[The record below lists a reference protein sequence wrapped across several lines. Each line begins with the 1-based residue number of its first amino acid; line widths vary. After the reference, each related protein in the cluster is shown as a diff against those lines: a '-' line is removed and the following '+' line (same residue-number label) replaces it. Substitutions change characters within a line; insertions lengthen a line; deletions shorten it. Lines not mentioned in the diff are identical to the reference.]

1 MSRASIVA
9 QDDLSQDDLGLL
21 DKVASDLPILADL
34 SRADLLLYVLEA
46 RGQVMIRAQARPHSS
61 ATLYR
66 DERVGRS
73 EPEEVIGQ
81 FGDPL
86 WSTYS
91 LKTMDVRG
99 ASVARQ
105 VVPVHNADGQAIAM
119 LARDAYWFAHERHR
133 RRARAFQKA
142 LLEFTWMVLHGRLQV
157 AGELSPFREHD
168 GIMYVNAEG
177 QIRYLSGVCAEIYRG
192 LGYRESLVDRHVSDL
207 HTIDYQIVQK
217 GMSEGQAYEE
227 SSEEGGGLYVRKVLP
242 IISQDLSP
250 WGRLTGRLLPRKREG
265 WRQRGVFLLIHDAT
279 EAVRTQREL
288 ESQMAIVREV
298 HHRVKNNLQ
307 VIASIMRMEARRAQ
321 REETQQALEDSV
333 QRILSVAVVHEFLS
347 QQAEG
352 ITINLREVIGRII
365 AQVQQSLIPPDK
377 DVEVSF
383 SGPDIWLPAERATQC
398 ALIVNELVQ
407 NAIEHGMR
415 FRSQGRIDVSLWDG
429 GGSVIIEVS
438 DNGQGL
444 KADFDLDV
452 HASLGL
458 TLVKNMVQRDLR
470 GQLEIQG
477 SDQGTRAVVTFEK

>member
-1 MSRASIVA
+1 MVS
-9 QDDLSQDDLGLL
+9 QDDLSQSDIALL
-21 DKVASDLPILADL
+21 DKIASDLPMLADL

-46 RGQVMIRAQARPHSS
+46 PGQVTIRSQARPHSS

-73 EPEEVIGQ
+73 EPEDVLGR
-81 FGDPL
+81 FGDL
-86 WSTYS
+86 YCTTYR
-91 LKTMDVRG
+91 LTAMDVRG

-105 VVPVHNADGQAIAM
+105 VVPVHNDAGQVIAM

-133 RRARAFQKA
+133 RRSRSFRKA
-142 LLEFTWMVLHGRLQV
+142 LLEFMWMVLHGRLQV
-157 AGELSPFREHD
+157 ADELSPFREHD
-168 GIMYVNAEG
+168 GIMYVDAEG

-192 LGYRESLVDRHVSDL
+192 LGYRDSLVDRHVSDL
-207 HTIDYQIVQK
+207 HTVDYQIVQK
-217 GMSEGQAYEE
+217 GMSEGEAFEE

-250 WGRLTGRLLPRKREG
+250 WGHLSRRLLPDARER
-265 WRQRGVFLLIHDAT
+265 WRQRGIFLLIHDAT

-307 VIASIMRMEARRAQ
+307 VIASIMRMEGRRAQ
-321 REETQQALEDSV
+321 MEETRQALEDSV

-352 ITINLREVIGRII
+352 ITINLREVVGRII

-377 DVEVSF
+377 EIEVSF

-407 NAIEHGMR
+407 NAIEHGME
-415 FRSQGRIDVSLWDG
+415 FRSQGRIEVTLLDG
-429 GGSVIIEVS
+429 GGSVIIEVN

-444 KADFDLDV
+444 AEDFDLDV
-452 HASLGL
+452 RANLGL
-458 TLVKNMVQRDLR
+458 TLVKSMVQRDLR
-470 GQLEIQG
+470 GQFEIQG